1 MGEVDVHVLGPV
13 EVVADGQV
21 LPLARGTVTD
31 LLAALAVSPN
41 QVVPTQT
48 LAEAVWPERLPE
60 HPRAALQTA
69 VARLRRLIGAGF
81 IETLPAGY
89 RFRAEAGS
97 LDLLRF
103 GRLMA
108 AADRQEAPGDA
119 LATLS
124 DALGLWRG
132 HPLENVGSPSLLEG
146 TAPCLTQLYLG
157 ACEKWAG
164 MCLRTGQPETA
175 AARLAALVT
184 AHPFRERMAE
194 LLMLALYRSGR
205 QADAITAYETLRHAL
220 SGELG
225 IDPGETARDLH
236 LRILRAD
243 PSLLVLDPGR
253 GDGTQLAAAEPR
265 RSVSWLPPAVPRQL
279 PRDLPDFR
287 GREAELGQL
296 AGLLGDVR
304 PASGEAPVAVLS
316 GKGGIGKTAL
326 AVQAAHQLSV
336 LFSDGQLFASLR
348 GCEREQTRPEEVLSD
363 FLEALGVNRSAVPGT
378 LESRA
383 AMFRSLAATRRL
395 LVVLDDAASE
405 GQVEPLLPAGS
416 ACGVLITSRSRITGL
431 PGSHLVS
438 LDVLDHAPAIELLAA
453 IIGRERAAAEDDA
466 AKQLVSLC
474 GGLPL
479 ALRVVGARLA
489 ARAHWPLAKLVGRLA
504 DERHR
509 LSELTHGDLNV
520 RARFASSYEPLDGTA
535 RAMLR
540 RLSLLDVP
548 DFPARAGAVALGC
561 GVADAEDICERLVD
575 ASLLDLARS
584 PHPAGEIRYRFHD
597 LVRAFARD
605 LAVAAEP
612 GAARTA
618 AQNGRPVARPASW
631 PASMS
636 LRAVVTLPAARPEY
650 SRRTAGSPG

>member
-13 EVVADGQV
+13 EVVAHGQV

-41 QVVPTQT
+41 QAVPAQT
-48 LAEAVWPERLPE
+48 LAETVWPERPPE
-60 HPRAALQTA
+60 HPRAALQTT
-69 VARLRRLIGAGF
+69 VARLRRLIGSGF
-81 IETLPAGY
+81 IETLPSGY
-89 RFRAEAGS
+89 RFQAEAGS

-103 GRLMA
+103 GQLVG

-132 HPLENVGSPSLLEG
+132 HPLENVRSPFLLDG
-146 TAPCLTQLYLG
+146 AASYLTQLYLG
-157 ACEKWAG
+157 ACEKWAR

-194 LLMLALYRSGR
+194 LLMLALYRGGR

-225 IDPGETARDLH
+225 IDPGEAARDLH

-253 GDGTQLAAAEPR
+253 GDGTQLATEPGR
-265 RSVSWLPPAVPRQL
+265 AVSSLPPAVPRQL

-287 GREAELGQL
+287 GREAELEEL

-304 PASGEAPVAVLS
+304 SASGEVPVAVLS

-326 AVQAAHQLSV
+326 AVQAAHQLSA
-336 LFSDGQLFASLR
+336 LFGDGQLFASLR
-348 GCEREQTRPEEVLSD
+348 GGEREQTPPEQVLSD
-363 FLEALGVNRSAVPGT
+363 FLEALGVNRSAVPRT

-438 LDVLDHAPAIELLAA
+438 LDVLDHVPAIELLAA

-489 ARAHWPLAKLVGRLA
+489 ARVHWPLAMLVGRLA

-509 LSELTHGDLNV
+509 LSELSHGDLNV

-561 GVADAEDICERLVD
+561 DVADAEDICERLVD
-575 ASLLDLARS
+575 ASLLDLAR

-618 AQNGRPVARPASW
+618 AHNGRPVARPASW

>member
-13 EVVADGQV
+13 EVVAHGQV
-21 LPLARGTVTD
+21 LPLAGGTVTD

-41 QVVPTQT
+41 QAVPTQA
-48 LAEAVWPERLPE
+48 LAEMVWTERLPE

-81 IETLPAGY
+81 IETLPSGY
-89 RFRAEAGS
+89 RFRAEEDS

-103 GRLMA
+103 GQLVA
-108 AADRQEAPGDA
+108 AADQQEAPAHA
-119 LATLS
+119 LATLG

-132 HPLENVGSPSLLEG
+132 HPLENVGSSSLLNG
-146 TAPCLTQLYLG
+146 AASRLTQLYLG
-157 ACEKWAG
+157 ACEKWAR

-175 AARLAALVT
+175 AARLAALVA

-205 QADAITAYETLRHAL
+205 QAEAITAYETLRHAL

-225 IDPGETARDLH
+225 IDPGEAVRDVH

-243 PSLLVLDPGR
+243 PSLLVLEPGR
-253 GDGTQLAAAEPR
+253 GDGTRLAAAPGR
-265 RSVSWLPPAVPRQL
+265 AVSWLPPAVPRQL

-287 GREAELGQL
+287 GRETELERL

-304 PASGEAPVAVLS
+304 SGPGKAPVAVLS
-316 GKGGIGKTAL
+316 GPGGIGKTAL
-326 AVQAAHQLSV
+326 AVQAAYQLSAQ
-336 LFSDGQLFASLR
+336 FSDGQLFASLGGR
-348 GCEREQTRPEEVLSD
+348 EREPTPPALVLSD
-363 FLEALGVNRSAVPGT
+363 FLEALGVNRSAVPGP
-378 LESRA
+378 LGSRA
-383 AMFRSLAATRRL
+383 AMFRSLAAARRL

-405 GQVEPLLPAGS
+405 AQVEPLLPAGS
-416 ACGVLITSRSRITGL
+416 ECGVLITSRSRITGL
-431 PGSHLVS
+431 PGSHQVS
-438 LDVLDHAPAIELLAA
+438 LDVLDREPAIELLTA

-466 AKQLVSLC
+466 AGQLVSLC

-489 ARAHWPLAKLVGRLA
+489 AKVHWPLAKLVGQLA
-504 DERHR
+504 DERRR
-509 LSELTHGDLNV
+509 LGELTHGALDV
-520 RARFASSYEPLDGTA
+520 RATFASSYEPLDGTA

-575 ASLLDLARS
+575 AQLLDLAR
-584 PHPAGEIRYRFHD
+584 PNPAGEIRYRFHA

-605 LAVAAEP
+605 LAIAAEP
-612 GAARTA
+612 GATRTA
-618 AQNGRPVARPASW
+618 ARDGSPVGRPATW
-631 PASMS
+631 PASVS